1 MRLPILHD
9 AEGVVVVDKP
19 PGLEATGRT
28 RDDPGGVEH
37 HLATQLRRRVW
48 AVHQLDRDTSGALIF
63 VRKKALVA
71 PWQARL
77 AGATKR
83 YLAIAH
89 GRVEAAIVDAP
100 LAYDLALRRW
110 VIREGGKPAVTEWST
125 LDAHDDA
132 SLVEARPRT
141 GRTHQVRVHLASRGH
156 PLFGESRHR
165 DPPCDAHPRHA
176 LHLWR
181 IEVGGQAFASA
192 LPQDLRRLAV
202 RLGLRA
208 P

>member
-1 MRLPILHD
+1 MRVSILHD
-9 AEGVVVVDKP
+9 EAGVVVVDKP

-48 AVHQLDRDTSGALIF
+48 AVHQLDRDTSGALVF
-63 VRKKALVA
+63 VRKRSLVA
-71 PWQARL
+71 PWQGRL

-89 GRVEAAIVDAP
+89 GRVAPQTVDAP
-100 LAYDLALRRW
+100 LAYDRGLRRW
-110 VIREGGKPAVTEWST
+110 VIRDGGKPAVTELRV
-125 LDAHDDA
+125 LDARDDA

-165 DPPCDAHPRHA
+165 EPPCDAHPRHA

-181 IEVGGQAFASA
+181 IELNEAVFESS
-192 LPQDLRRLAV
+192 LPADLKRLAARLDLRV
-202 RLGLRA
+202 

>member
-9 AEGVVVVDKP
+9 ADGVVVVDKP

-63 VRKKALVA
+63 VRRKSLVA
-71 PWQARL
+71 EWQGRL
-77 AGATKR
+77 ARATKR

-89 GRVEAAIVDAP
+89 GRVAPVTVDAP
-100 LAYDLALRRW
+100 LAYDRDLRRW
-110 VIREGGKPAVTEWST
+110 VIREGGKPAVTE
-125 LDAHDDA
+125 LRVLHARDEA

-165 DPPCDAHPRHA
+165 EPPCDAHPRHA

-181 IEVGGQAFASA
+181 IEVGDDVFESA
-192 LPQDLRRLAV
+192 LPDDLRQLAD